1 MKESYMAER
10 IVRVLVDDM
19 DQTEIVDGSGGS
31 IKFALRDTTYTI
43 DLNEANT
50 AKLEAALAPFIAAAT
65 RTSGP
70 NGKRGRRATKKI
82 SPRVTRRSPR
92 STKKANARSS
102 NRSTARPSNA
112 EIRAWAM
119 ENGHSV
125 SSKGRISRSV
135 VDAYNEAQAKRK

>member
-1 MKESYMAER
+1 MAER
-10 IVRVLVDDM
+10 IVRVLVDDL
-19 DQTEIVDGSGGS
+19 DQTEIADGSGGP

-50 AKLEAALAPFIAAAT
+50 AKLEEALAPFIAAAT
-65 RTSGP
+65 RSPGTDGERS
-70 NGKRGRRATKKI
+70 RSAAKK
-82 SPRVTRRSPR
+82 SQSRVSRRSPR
-92 STKKANARSS
+92 STKRANARSGK
-102 NRSTARPSNA
+102 RATARPSNT